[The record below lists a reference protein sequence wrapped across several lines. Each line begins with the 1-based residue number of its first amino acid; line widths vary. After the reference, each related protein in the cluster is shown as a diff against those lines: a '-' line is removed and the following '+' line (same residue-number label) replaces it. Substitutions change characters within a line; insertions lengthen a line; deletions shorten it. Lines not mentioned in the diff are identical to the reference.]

1 MKKIM
6 VMGRVSCGK
15 TTLCRYFAGLSPESP
30 KTQAVELVGE
40 AIDTPG
46 EYTENRKLF
55 QGLLATSADV
65 SAVLLLQS
73 ITDCQNSFSPGQASM
88 FGRPVI
94 GVVTKLDAAGD
105 ICAVEQAEALLTYAG
120 AEPVFRVSAKTGT
133 GMEQLRKY
141 LEGL

>member
-15 TTLCRYFAGLSPESP
+15 TTLCRYFAGLSPDSP

-46 EYTENRKLF
+46 EYVENRKLF
-55 QGLLATSADV
+55 QGLLVTSADA

-73 ITDCQNSFSPGQASM
+73 ATDCQNSFSPGQAAM
-88 FGRPVI
+88 FNRPVI
-94 GVVTKLDAAGD
+94 GVVTKLDTVRDIDAAG
-105 ICAVEQAEALLTYAG
+105 QAEALLMYAG
-120 AEPVFRVSAKTGT
+120 AGPVFRVSAKTGT
-133 GMEQLRKY
+133 GMEQLRRY